1 MENYVE
7 LFTNNGNIAL
17 LFWLSFLGGVVA
29 SISPCSLAMIPLIVG
44 YIGGYSNEKP
54 ARTLVQLIFFVL
66 GTAIVFTAIGI
77 ICAITG
83 KVFVSFAGG
92 YFGLFAGGYF
102 GLVLASLVLVMGLKL
117 VGILDFDMPVI
128 IKEMP
133 RNEGTNTFL
142 YPVILGA
149 VFALAGTPCS
159 TPILAAIM
167 AFASLSA
174 SMAQSV
180 VMLFLF
186 ALGQGIILI
195 FAGVLT
201 SKLKNWKG
209 FYKFSDLLL
218 KISGIL
224 LILAALYIFYK
235 IFLPFVV
242 K

>member
-44 YIGGYSNEKP
+44 YIGGYSNESSGKK
-54 ARTLVQLIFFVL
+54 TFLQMLFFVF
-66 GTAIVFTAIGI
+66 GTAVVFSIIGI
-77 ICAITG
+77 ICALTG
-83 KVFVSFAGG
+83 KVFVS
-92 YFGLFAGGYF
+92 FAGGYF

-209 FYKFSDLLL
+209 FYKFSDWLL

-235 IFLPFVV
+235 IFFPFVV

>member
-7 LFTNNGNIAL
+7 LFKTGGSLPL

-44 YIGGYSNEKP
+44 YIGGYSHEK
-54 ARTLVQLIFFVL
+54 AGKTLVQMIFFVL
-66 GTAIVFTAIGI
+66 GTAIVFSIIGI
-77 ICAITG
+77 ICALTG

-92 YFGLFAGGYF
+92 YFGL
-102 GLVLASLVLVMGLKL
+102 VLASIVLIMGLKL
-117 VGILDFDMPVI
+117 VGILDFDLPVM

-133 RNEGTNTFL
+133 RSDGHNTFL

-149 VFALAGTPCS
+149 VFVLAGTPCS

-174 SMAQSV
+174 SLAQSV

-186 ALGQGIILI
+186 AIGQGIILI

-201 SKLKNWKG
+201 SKLKNWKN
-209 FYKFSDLLL
+209 FYKLSDALL
-218 KISGIL
+218 KISGVL

>member
-44 YIGGYSNEKP
+44 YIGGYSNESSGKK
-54 ARTLVQLIFFVL
+54 TFLQMLFFVF
-66 GTAIVFTAIGI
+66 GTAVVFSIIGI
-77 ICAITG
+77 ICALTG
-83 KVFVSFAGG
+83 KVFVS
-92 YFGLFAGGYF
+92 FAGGYF

-209 FYKFSDLLL
+209 FYKFSDVLL
-218 KISGIL
+218 KISGVL
-224 LILAALYIFYK
+224 LILAALYIYYK
-235 IFLPFVV
+235 IFAPFVM
-242 K
+242 KLL

>member
-1 MENYVE
+1 MQNYVE
-7 LFTNNGNIAL
+7 LFTSQGNIVL
-17 LFWLSFLGGVVA
+17 LFWLSFLGGLIA
-29 SISPCSLAMIPLIVG
+29 SISPCSLAMLPMIIG

-92 YFGLFAGGYF
+92 YFGLLIAAI
-102 GLVLASLVLVMGLKL
+102 VMIMGLKL
-117 VGILDFDMPVI
+117 VGILDFELPVV
-128 IKEMP
+128 IKEIP
-133 RNEGTNTFL
+133 QNKAQSIYL
-142 YPVILGA
+142 YPILLGT

-174 SMAQSV
+174 SLMQAV

-186 ALGQGIILI
+186 AIGQGLILI
-195 FAGVLT
+195 VAGFLT
-201 SKLKNWKG
+201 SRLKNWKG
-209 FYKFSDLLL
+209 FYKFSDVLL
-218 KISGIL
+218 KISGVL
-224 LILAALYIFYK
+224 LILAALYIYYK
-235 IFLPFVV
+235 IFAPFVM
-242 K
+242 KLL

>member
-1 MENYVE
+1 MQNYVE
-7 LFTNNGNIAL
+7 LFTSQGNIVL
-17 LFWLSFLGGVVA
+17 LFWLSFLGGLIA
-29 SISPCSLAMIPLIVG
+29 SISPCSLAMLPMIIG

-92 YFGLFAGGYF
+92 YFGLFIAAI
-102 GLVLASLVLVMGLKL
+102 VMIMGLKL
-117 VGILDFDMPVI
+117 VGVLDFELPVV
-128 IKEMP
+128 IKEIP
-133 RNEGTNTFL
+133 QNKAQSIYL
-142 YPVILGA
+142 YPILLGA

-174 SMAQSV
+174 SLMQAV

-186 ALGQGIILI
+186 AIGQGLILI
-195 FAGVLT
+195 VAGFLT
-201 SKLKNWKG
+201 SRLKNWKG
-209 FYKFSDLLL
+209 FYKFSDVLL
-218 KISGIL
+218 KISGVL
-224 LILAALYIFYK
+224 LILASLYIYYK
-235 IFLPFVV
+235 IFAPFVM
-242 K
+242 KLL

>member
-17 LFWLSFLGGVVA
+17 LFLLSFLGGVVA

-44 YIGGYSNEKP
+44 YIGGYSKERSSAK
-54 ARTLVQLIFFVL
+54 TFLQMLFFVF
-66 GTAIVFTAIGI
+66 GTAIVFSIIGI
-77 ICAITG
+77 ICALTG

-92 YFGLFAGGYF
+92 YFGLI
-102 GLVLASLVLVMGLKL
+102 LASIVLVMGLKL
-117 VGILDFDMPVI
+117 VGFLDFDMPVV

-133 RNEGTNTFL
+133 QSDGKNVFL
-142 YPVILGA
+142 YPIILGA

-174 SMAQSV
+174 SLAQSV
-180 VMLFLF
+180 IMLFLF

-209 FYKFSDLLL
+209 FYKFSDMLL
-218 KISGIL
+218 KLSGIL
-224 LILAALYIFYK
+224 LILASLYIFYK

>member
-44 YIGGYSNEKP
+44 YIGGYSNESSGKK
-54 ARTLVQLIFFVL
+54 TFLQMLFFVF
-66 GTAIVFTAIGI
+66 GTAVVFSIIGI
-77 ICAITG
+77 ICALTG
-83 KVFVSFAGG
+83 KVFVS
-92 YFGLFAGGYF
+92 FAGGYF

-209 FYKFSDLLL
+209 FYKFSDWLL

-235 IFLPFVV
+235 IFLPFFV
-242 K
+242 